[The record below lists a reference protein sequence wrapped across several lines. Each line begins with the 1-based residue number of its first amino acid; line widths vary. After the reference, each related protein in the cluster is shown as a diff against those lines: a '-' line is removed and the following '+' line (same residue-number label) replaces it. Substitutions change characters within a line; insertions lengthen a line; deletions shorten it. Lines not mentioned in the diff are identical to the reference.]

1 MTRGECL
8 EPGLGSP
15 EMMADLEDQTADPT
29 REELAEGPPPPPG
42 WELGVAMGDID
53 PVPGV
58 TMVKGEEALI
68 RCSGVSSWMGTPAP
82 EVPAPP
88 GDEVLMRLPIRW
100 AAGWVRDPAGL
111 AVRRWGDLGCW

>member
-53 PVPGV
+53 PVINKKCVHTRAFRGC
-58 TMVKGEEALI
+58 L
-68 RCSGVSSWMGTPAP
+68 VSRITCHQNNQIAWLLGLS
-82 EVPAPP
+82 
-88 GDEVLMRLPIRW
+88 
-100 AAGWVRDPAGL
+100 AAK
-111 AVRRWGDLGCW
+111 

>member
-53 PVPGV
+53 PETNKKYVHRGC
-58 TMVKGEEALI
+58 L
-68 RCSGVSSWMGTPAP
+68 VSRITCHQNNQIHSTWLLG
-82 EVPAPP
+82 
-88 GDEVLMRLPIRW
+88 LS
-100 AAGWVRDPAGL
+100 AAK
-111 AVRRWGDLGCW
+111 

>member
-53 PVPGV
+53 PETNKKCVYTRPF
-58 TMVKGEEALI
+58 
-68 RCSGVSSWMGTPAP
+68 RCCLVSRITCHQNNQIAY
-82 EVPAPP
+82 
-88 GDEVLMRLPIRW
+88 
-100 AAGWVRDPAGL
+100 
-111 AVRRWGDLGCW
+111 GCWV

>member
-53 PVPGV
+53 PE
-58 TMVKGEEALI
+58 TNKKI
-68 RCSGVSSWMGTPAP
+68 RTHQGLQGLFSLKSNLSSEQSNYIWLLG
-82 EVPAPP
+82 
-88 GDEVLMRLPIRW
+88 LS
-100 AAGWVRDPAGL
+100 AAK
-111 AVRRWGDLGCW
+111 

>member
-42 WELGVAMGDID
+42 WELGVAIGDID
-53 PVPGV
+53 PE
-58 TMVKGEEALI
+58 TTKKL
-68 RCSGVSSWMGTPAP
+68 RFSTVSFRGQYK
-82 EVPAPP
+82 
-88 GDEVLMRLPIRW
+88 
-100 AAGWVRDPAGL
+100 
-111 AVRRWGDLGCW
+111 

>member
-53 PVPGV
+53 PETNKQNTYTPGP
-58 TMVKGEEALI
+58 
-68 RCSGVSSWMGTPAP
+68 SGV
-82 EVPAPP
+82 
-88 GDEVLMRLPIRW
+88 R
-100 AAGWVRDPAGL
+100 
-111 AVRRWGDLGCW
+111 